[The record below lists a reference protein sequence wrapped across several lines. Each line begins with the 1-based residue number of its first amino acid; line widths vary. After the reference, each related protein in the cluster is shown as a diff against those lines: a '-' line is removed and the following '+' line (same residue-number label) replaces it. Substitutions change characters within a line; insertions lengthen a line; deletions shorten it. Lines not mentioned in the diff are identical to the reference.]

1 MRLRYWTLALSALA
15 LLVALVAAGPA
26 VAGKAK
32 TRLEVNQPK
41 VMHDFAEYSGK
52 VKSKRA
58 RCEKG
63 RRVTVIHDSDP
74 PFTIGET
81 ETDENGNWKL
91 TGPYPPSANDDTIIV
106 KVASNRKC
114 KSAKVVGDFY
124 GPDPTAAGA

>member
-1 MRLRYWTLALSALA
+1 MRLRFWTLALSAMV
-15 LLVALVAAGPA
+15 LLVALVVAGPA
-26 VAGKAK
+26 VAAKAK
-32 TRLEVNQPK
+32 TRLDVNPPK
-41 VMHDFAEYSGK
+41 VEHDFAEYSGK

-91 TGPYPPSANDDTIIV
+91 TGPYPTSASDDTIIV
-106 KVASNRKC
+106 KVASNKKC
-114 KSAKVVGDFY
+114 KGARVVFDFF
-124 GPDPTAAGA
+124 GPDPTATGA